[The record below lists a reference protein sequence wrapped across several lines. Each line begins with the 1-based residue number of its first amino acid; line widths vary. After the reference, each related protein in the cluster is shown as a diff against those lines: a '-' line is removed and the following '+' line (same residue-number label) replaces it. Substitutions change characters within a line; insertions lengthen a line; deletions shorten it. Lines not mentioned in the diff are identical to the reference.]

1 MPAART
7 KPLVGKPGRLSRTAP
22 LVWCLLLAALTFS
35 GCSSVSQLYRRESR
49 PGRTKLESRLV
60 VVPAQII
67 GNHFIVE
74 TRWDKRGPWRFLVD
88 TGSSVTLVSQ
98 EFASRYGFQQ
108 PPTSNPPVRIRS
120 ADGGTVSLPAINI
133 KRLEIGDAHFLNIP
147 AFTYNC
153 DELSAHLGVR
163 IDGILGFP
171 LFRDVVF
178 SLDYPQSRLVITTA
192 GPTPLLPGSLIPF
205 NNERRTPIVTLTL
218 GDESFTTLIDSG
230 SDGPLMLNPF
240 GLNPKFS
247 YGPRPGGTVGTL
259 VGDRLQQIGRLSQPL
274 TIGAY
279 TLEQPLVDL
288 TDQLSSIGGEIL
300 KHFCVTFDPP
310 RNNVTFFRDSTAVI
324 APGAR
329 RSTGLSFTK
338 TPAYWRV
345 VGVVPGSPAEAAGI
359 QRGDLVARINGEPVS
374 AWPLQRLDTLTRR
387 APEITFTFI
396 QGSRETPT
404 IVPTFELI
412 PVSPPPAPPS
422 LAIPQ

>member
-1 MPAART
+1 MINARNRPPSGAALHRS
-7 KPLVGKPGRLSRTAP
+7 PLAPGIA
-22 LVWCLLLAALTFS
+22 WLLLVALTLS
-35 GCSSVSQLYRRESR
+35 GCSSVSSLYRRESR

-60 VVPAQII
+60 VIPAQII

-74 TRWDKRGPWRFLVD
+74 TRWDKHGPWRFLVD
-88 TGSSVTLVSQ
+88 TGSSVTLVSPN
-98 EFASRYGFQQ
+98 FASRYGFQQ
-108 PPTSNPPVRIRS
+108 PANTNPPVRIRS

-133 KRLEIGDAHFLNIP
+133 KRLELGDAHFLNIP

-153 DELSAHLGVR
+153 DELSAHLGFR

-205 NNERRTPIVTLTL
+205 NNERRTPIISIAL
-218 GDESFTTLIDSG
+218 GDETFTALIDSG

-240 GLNPKFS
+240 GLNPEFT

-259 VGDRLQQIGRLSQPL
+259 TGDRPQQIGRLRQPL
-274 TIGAY
+274 TIGSY
-279 TLEQPLVDL
+279 TLDRPLVDI

-310 RNNVTFFRDSTAVI
+310 RNHVTFFRDSTAVI
-324 APGAR
+324 SPGPR
-329 RSTGLSFTK
+329 RSCGLSFTK

-345 VGVVPGSPAEAAGI
+345 VGVVPGSPAEKSGI
-359 QRGDLVARINGEPVS
+359 QRGDLIARINGEPVS
-374 AWPLQRLDTLTRR
+374 AWPLQRLDALTRR

-396 QGSRETPT
+396 HGSKETP
-404 IVPTFELI
+404 IIIPTFELV
-412 PVSPPPAPPS
+412 P
-422 LAIPQ
+422 